1 METDTIWILLFICYA
16 IGLIPI
22 AYFGIVGTNDIINSK
37 NEQYRQEQLEKSFRK
52 AKEKE
57 IKTWTT
63 TDTSGDTTIWVGR
76 K

>member
-1 METDTIWILLFICYA
+1 MIEYNLILYIG
-16 IGLIPI
+16 IGLIV
-22 AYFGIVGTNDIINSK
+22 FGFILFLVSAHF
-37 NEQYRQEQLEKSFRK
+37 ERQSEIKLFKLKQLEESFNK